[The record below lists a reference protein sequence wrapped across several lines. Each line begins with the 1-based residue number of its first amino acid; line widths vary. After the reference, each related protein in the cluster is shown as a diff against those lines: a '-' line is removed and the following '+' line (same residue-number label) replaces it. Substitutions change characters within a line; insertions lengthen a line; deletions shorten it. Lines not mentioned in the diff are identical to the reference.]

1 MEPGWFLKKS
11 RQGPLPEFLPDTSQA
26 DSLTIPL
33 PVESMT
39 CNTALL
45 VEDLSTLPD
54 LPRGMLIV
62 LFRMGSSGNQISRNM
77 SSLLLR
83 VLSMKHG
90 RHTSMGALALWI
102 ADPPD
107 QPVLV

>member
-33 PVESMT
+33 SVESMT

-83 VLSMKHG
+83 ILFIKNS
-90 RHTSMGALALWI
+90 RHTCMGAQALRI
-102 ADPPD
+102 ADPPH
-107 QPVLV
+107 QPVRL